1 MVYTGQMKVHTEDG
15 SSVQFIAH
23 GRGKMILEDGSSWD
37 GEWNFGLAS
46 GEGIFNFQNGDI
58 YEGNFDNMMA

>member
-1 MVYTGQMKVHTEDG
+1 
-15 SSVQFIAH
+15 
-23 GRGKMILEDGSSWD
+23 MILEDGSSWD

-46 GEGIFNFQNGDI
+46 GEGIFSFQNGDI